1 MADAVIK
8 PDPEAAVASP
18 RFMEDDDIYED
29 AGDMAINEDPS
40 FQKLWLGRVPKYVW
54 DAWNG
59 MSEDLDEEI
68 QIGTIR
74 NCRERMPDGT
84 VKDSYSMLLNSN
96 LAQHQT
102 VPKEYNL
109 DITNSNV
116 KNTFVFSEQDLP
128 GFKSKSRQ
136 KFALETANMPARL
149 TRGKIE
155 KPANK
160 QPWDPNKKFQPQFR
174 KAIPKRTNLS
184 GRVVHELSC
193 IAVQNEESDR
203 LLAIRTLEAM
213 KPKVGTKFLNE
224 DLDVGQGFI
233 QPGTIKASD
242 AYRSFIKTKS
252 STASGKPQ
260 LTKAARMP
268 ENELLD
274 KIFECFREYNYWSM
288 KALRTRLQQ
297 PEAYLRETLEKIAF
311 LAKTGRF
318 ATQWSLKPENRPD
331 NYEVAAGDAIAPGED
346 TDLGDDDEDDDED
359 VKFED
364 V

>member
-1 MADAVIK
+1 MADTTIK
-8 PDPEAAVASP
+8 PDPEGAVASP

-29 AGDMAINEDPS
+29 AGDMAINEEPG

-54 DAWNG
+54 DAWEG
-59 MSEDLDEEI
+59 LGEDLDEEI

-74 NCRERMPDGT
+74 NCRERMPDGSI
-84 VKDSYSMLLNSN
+84 KDSYSMLLNSN

-109 DITNSNV
+109 DITNQNV
-116 KNTFVFSEQDLP
+116 KNTFIFSEQDLP

-155 KPANK
+155 KSANK

-174 KAIPKRTNLS
+174 KAIPKRTTLA

-224 DLDVGQGFI
+224 DIDMGHGFI

-242 AYRSFIKTKS
+242 AFNSFIKTKNQ
-252 STASGKPQ
+252 TTGGKPQ

-268 ENELLD
+268 QNELLD
-274 KIFECFREYNYWSM
+274 RIFDCFRRYNYWSM
-288 KALRTRLQQ
+288 KALRAELQQ

-318 ATQWSLKPENRPD
+318 ATQWSLKPENKLN
-331 NYEVAAGDAIAPGED
+331 NYEGAGDAIAPGDD